1 MMTRMTQIFGG
12 LVAAVAMASGTLAAP
27 PLVISDPALSAD
39 RIAFSH
45 AGQIWTVPRE
55 GGRATRLVTGQ
66 SANRHPVYSP
76 DGQTLAY
83 AGTYDG
89 NTDVYVVPASGG
101 EPKRLTFYPGPDEP
115 LGFTAD
121 GRQILMRSM
130 RESVRDLARFFLI
143 PVEGGLATTLPLPS
157 GEDGALAADGGH
169 LAYTPF
175 NQWQPAW
182 KKYRGGQTTRVWI
195 ADLASSHV
203 TPIPRDN
210 SNDHH
215 PVYVGKDVYFLSDR
229 DGTTTLYRYD
239 GTNVQRVID
248 NPKGPDLTGLSAGP
262 GALVYTQFGSLHVYD
277 LATHTAHRVPVE
289 IQEETTE
296 TRAHFEAIKPG
307 EILSAALS
315 GNGKRLY
322 VESHG
327 EVLSVPAEKGD
338 VRNLTHSPGVADRSP
353 APSPD
358 GRSVAWF
365 SDASG
370 EYALHIGTPDG
381 LSPPRQILL
390 GEPPSFFYHLTWSP
404 DSKKLAY
411 TDKRLNLWLLDLEHP
426 TPVKVDTDRFD
437 SPLHQLSPTWS
448 PDSET
453 LVYTK
458 QLPSHLHAV
467 YAYTLKSRQIHTLTD
482 GASDV
487 RSPKFDPSGSVL
499 YFIASTDEGVG
510 AGWLD
515 MSSLGR
521 ARSAAVYAQVL
532 SAQGASPVAPESDE
546 DGDAKAADA
555 KAAAPGKDGKDAKD
569 AKDAKASAP
578 TVRIDYDGIGDRIVR
593 MPLPVANYRHLHVGD
608 GALYAVSQPV
618 AVSDSDYLS
627 EGDSDT
633 ADVVRYDL
641 KTRKSEPFVAGVDA
655 ASFQVSADGHH
666 VAYSQGDKWIIAEAD
681 KAPKPAEGV
690 VKLSEAQVWVDPRAE
705 WRQIYHETWRIER
718 DFLYD
723 PKAHGLDLAKA
734 ERAYAPF
741 LEALTS
747 RADLNALLAEMTGH
761 ISMGHTFIRGGRSPV
776 AKPVP
781 VGLLG
786 ADFSAVDGHVQI
798 RRILI
803 GDPWNP
809 AAASPL
815 AQPGQ
820 TVKAGE
826 FLLAVDGHPVDASQD
841 VYAAFQGLAG
851 RQVRLTVGPHADG
864 RQARQVTVVPAG
876 SEAALRLADW
886 MERNRRTVDART
898 GGKIAYVYLP
908 DTAAGGFP
916 HFNRYFYSQV
926 GKEGVI
932 IDERFN
938 HGGDIAD
945 FIVDQLKKTPQMINR
960 TREGEDTVEP
970 AQAIFGP
977 KVMIINEMS
986 GSGGD
991 ALPWLFKKAKLGP
1004 LVGTRTW
1011 GGLVGISGYPPLIDG
1026 GSVTAPRWAIF
1037 GTDGAWEVENIGIA
1051 PTIEVIQ
1058 DPSRMRDGGDPQLE
1072 AAIDAALE
1080 ALKAHPPLR
1089 FDHPPAPDFKPVIP
1103 SFEP

>member
-1 MMTRMTQIFGG
+1 MMNRLIQILGG
-12 LVAAVAMASGTLAAP
+12 SLVAVAVIASAHAAAP
-27 PLVISDPALSAD
+27 LVLSDPALSAN

-55 GGRATRLVTGQ
+55 GGRATRVVTGQ

-76 DGQTLAY
+76 DGQTIAY

-89 NTDVYVVPASGG
+89 NTDVYVVPANGG

-130 RESVRDLARFFLI
+130 RESVRDLARFFLL
-143 PVEGGLATTLPLPS
+143 PASGGLPTTLPLPS
-157 GEDGALAADGGH
+157 GEDAGLAADGQH

-182 KKYRGGQTTRVWI
+182 KKYRGGQTARVWI
-195 ADLASSHV
+195 ADLATSSVTHV
-203 TPIPRDN
+203 PREN

-229 DGTTTLYRYD
+229 DGPTTLYRYD

-248 NPKGPDLTGLSAGP
+248 NPKGPDLTGLNAGP
-262 GALVYTQFGSLHVYD
+262 GGLVYTQFGSLHLYD

-289 IQEETTE
+289 IQAETTE
-296 TRAHFEAIKPG
+296 TRAHFENVKPSDV
-307 EILSAALS
+307 LSAALS
-315 GNGKRLY
+315 ANGKRLY
-322 VESHG
+322 VETHG

-338 VRNLTHSPGVADRSP
+338 VRNLTRSPGVADRSP

-365 SDASG
+365 SDESG

-381 LSPPRQILL
+381 QSSVRRIAL
-390 GEPPSFFYHLTWSP
+390 GEPPSYFYNLTWSP
-404 DSKKLAY
+404 DSQKLAY
-411 TDKRLNLWLLDLEHP
+411 TDKRLNLWLLDLAHP
-426 TPVKVDTDRFD
+426 TPVKVDTDRYD
-437 SPLHQLSPTWS
+437 SPLHQLSPAWA
-448 PDSET
+448 PDSQT

-458 QLPSHLHAV
+458 QLPSHLHAA
-467 YAYTLKSRQIHTLTD
+467 YAYTLATRQIHALTD

-487 RSPKFDPSGSVL
+487 RSPKFDPSGAQL

-532 SAQGASPVAPESDE
+532 SAQGESPVAPESDE
-546 DGDAKAADA
+546 DVDAKAADA
-555 KAAAPGKDGKDAKD
+555 KAATPGKDGKDAKE
-569 AKDAKASAP
+569 AKAVAP
-578 TVRIDYDGIGDRIVR
+578 TVRIDYDGIADRIVR
-593 MPLPVANYRHLHVGD
+593 LPLAVANYRRLAVSAE
-608 GALYAVSQPV
+608 ALYAVSLPV

-627 EGDSDT
+627 EADADV

-641 KTRKSEPFVAGVDA
+641 KTRKSAPHVSGIDA

-666 VAYSQGDKWIIAEAD
+666 MAYAQGGNWIIADAD
-681 KAPKPAEGV
+681 KAPKPGDGAL
-690 VKLSEAQVWVDPRAE
+690 KLSEAQVWVDPRAE

-723 PKAHGLDLAKA
+723 PKAHGLNLAEA
-734 ERAYAPF
+734 ERAYVPF
-741 LEALTS
+741 LEGLTS

-761 ISMGHTFIRGGRSPV
+761 IGVGHTFIRGGRSPV
-776 AKPVP
+776 SKPVS

-786 ADFSAVDGHVQI
+786 ADYAAVDGHVQI
-798 RRILI
+798 RRTLI
-803 GDPWNP
+803 GDLWNP
-809 AAASPL
+809 SATAPL
-815 AQPGQ
+815 SQPGQ
-820 TVKAGE
+820 AVKAGE
-826 FLLAVDGHPVDASQD
+826 FLLAVDGRPIDASQD

-851 RQVRLTVGPHADG
+851 RQVRLTVAPKADG
-864 RQARQVTVVPAG
+864 QHARQVTVVPSADE
-876 SEAALRLADW
+876 SALRLADW
-886 MERNRRTVDART
+886 MERNRRTVDARS

-932 IDERFN
+932 VDERFN

-1037 GTDGAWEVENIGIA
+1037 GTNGGWEVENIGIA
-1051 PTIEVIQ
+1051 PTIEVEQ
-1058 DPSRMRDGGDPQLE
+1058 DPARMRDGGDPQLE
-1072 AAIDAALE
+1072 AAIDAALA
-1080 ALKAHPPLR
+1080 ALKTTPPLR
-1089 FDHPPAPDFKPVIP
+1089 FEHPPAPDFKPVIP
-1103 SFEP
+1103 TFEP